1 MHNGVLIANC
11 KTCGGLVS
19 FHATKTHAE
28 WAKDATNFRLPDNH
42 TLMIEKA
49 KLAKSKAGGGKP
61 PPVATPPVAPQP
73 AAKANILSE
82 AKIAA
87 YERTS
92 TDPNAGS
99 IAEALRAM
107 LLN

>member
-1 MHNGVLIANC
+1 MVIISNNIRDMLVVLFMSN
-11 KTCGGLVS
+11 KDP
-19 FHATKTHAE
+19 AT
-28 WAKDATNFRLPDNH
+28 FQLPDNH
-42 TLMIEKA
+42 ALMFEKA
-49 KLAKSKAGGGKP
+49 KLAKGNTGGGQP
-61 PPVATPPVAPQP
+61 PPVATAPVAPQP

-82 AKIAA
+82 AKIAT

>member
-1 MHNGVLIANC
+1 M
-11 KTCGGLVS
+11 
-19 FHATKTHAE
+19 
-28 WAKDATNFRLPDNH
+28 PDNH
-42 TLMIEKA
+42 ALVTEKA
-49 KLAKSKAGGGKP
+49 KLSKSKAGGGQP

-73 AAKANILSE
+73 TANANVLSE
-82 AKIAA
+82 AKIAT

>member
-1 MHNGVLIANC
+1 MANC

-19 FHATKTHAE
+19 SHTTKTHAE
-28 WAKDATNFRLPDNH
+28 WAKDPTNFRLPDNH
-42 TLMIEKA
+42 TLVIEKA
-49 KLAKSKAGGGKP
+49 KLSKSKVGEGQP
-61 PPVATPPVAPQP
+61 PPVATPPLAPQP

-87 YERTS
+87 YERAS

>member
-1 MHNGVLIANC
+1 MHSH
-11 KTCGGLVS
+11 T
-19 FHATKTHAE
+19 TKTHNE
-28 WAKDATNFRLPDNH
+28 WAKDPIYFWPPDNH
-42 TLMIEKA
+42 TLVIEKA
-49 KLAKSKAGGGKP
+49 KLAKSKAGGGQP

-82 AKIAA
+82 AKIAT